1 MGKSGIIGRKI
12 SATMSST
19 GTPSFFI
26 HPAEAYH
33 GDLGM
38 IEKSD
43 IVLLISNSGE
53 TDEVLRVIPF
63 LKSNGNT
70 IIGMIGDRE
79 STNLLRIVTYNLE
92 SVLRRRHVHYN

>member
-53 TDEVLRVIPF
+53 TDEVLRVIP
-63 LKSNGNT
+63 S
-70 IIGMIGDRE
+70 
-79 STNLLRIVTYNLE
+79 
-92 SVLRRRHVHYN
+92 